1 MEASIPED
9 NINKLKILGL
19 PYSWEPK
26 ATLNLRLENF
36 HLCRLLTSTNKHIK
50 KKTTCKRLRDL
61 TKIYS
66 VKVLTNTFKH
76 FLAQTCR

>member
-19 PYSWEPK
+19 PHSWEPK

-50 KKTTCKRLRDL
+50 KKLP
-61 TKIYS
+61 
-66 VKVLTNTFKH
+66 VKGLEI
-76 FLAQTCR
+76 